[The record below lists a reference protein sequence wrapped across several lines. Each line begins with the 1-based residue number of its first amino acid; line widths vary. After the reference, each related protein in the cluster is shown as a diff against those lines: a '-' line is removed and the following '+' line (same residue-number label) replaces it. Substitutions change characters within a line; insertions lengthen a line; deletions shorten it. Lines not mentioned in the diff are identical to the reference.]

1 MKRGNVTMFGKH
13 FEVAEATVLF
23 SEFRNGGSGYA
34 TFEVILDVR
43 TQDGQTFRTSIKQVF
58 LTYLQPRVGD
68 VVKVQYAP
76 KSKKVKIITKGD
88 ARYDLHIAA
97 RTSKAKHDAILT
109 APAGTPLPGVSWPQI
124 PDRASLREKE
134 RTENARLEL
143 EEQKKLRDELL
154 LSGSEGMATVLRIW
168 ERGAAVPPLV
178 RYVLKVEVRPGSSD
192 APFTR
197 SLRTFLD
204 PKTHTIAAGST
215 VPVRYD
221 PQDTSRIILQ
231 DIGAGGFSRSG
242 PSDLSPL

>member
-1 MKRGNVTMFGKH
+1 MFGKH

-23 SEFRNGGSGYA
+23 SKFRNGGSGYA
-34 TFEVILDVR
+34 TFEIILDVC

-68 VVKVQYAP
+68 MVQVHYAP
-76 KSKKVKIITKGD
+76 KSKKAKIITKGD
-88 ARYDLHIAA
+88 ARYDLRIAA
-97 RTSKAKHDAILT
+97 RTSKAKHDAILA
-109 APAGTPLPGVSWPQI
+109 APAGTPLPQT

-134 RTENARLEL
+134 RTENARVEL

-154 LSGSEGMATVLRIW
+154 LSGSKGTATVLRIW
-168 ERGAAVPPLV
+168 ERGVAVPPLV
-178 RYVLKVEVRPGSSD
+178 RYLLKVEVRPHSSD

-197 SLRTFLD
+197 SLRAFLD
-204 PKTHTIAAGST
+204 PSTHTIAAGST

-231 DIGAGGFSRSG
+231 ETGEG
-242 PSDLSPL
+242 